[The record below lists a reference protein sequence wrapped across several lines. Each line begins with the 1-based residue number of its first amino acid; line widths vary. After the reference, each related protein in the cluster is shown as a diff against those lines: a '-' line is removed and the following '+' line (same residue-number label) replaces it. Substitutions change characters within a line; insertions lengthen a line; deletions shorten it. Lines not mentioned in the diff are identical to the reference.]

1 MSENNYKKIGY
12 NSLLNMSYE
21 EAIHYLLNKYGEV
34 SDDYFK
40 EKSYARFLRGEI
52 KTITKGKYSK
62 TSEGL
67 YCHHIYE
74 NKYENI
80 SSLYYINCFKYP
92 FKYQKKESLVYCDL
106 FEHLILHALI
116 IKETEA
122 EYGLHGYEEYLYP
135 IAIDWFLNETDPK
148 PEWMK
153 KCKERAYLNQQDAE
167 KIINKIHEIISPFK
181 EARSAML
188 EEEYKKSIKK
198 NIASKL
204 GMTVSEYEEYLVQE
218 EKEAKKRLK
227 LEELERLNEFNKKY
241 PNLQKINVNN
251 TTPRK
256 KILNFLYELAYS
268 KDFPKR
274 KDFYKAKISLIGVPS
289 A

>member
-1 MSENNYKKIGY
+1 
-12 NSLLNMSYE
+12 
-21 EAIHYLLNKYGEV
+21 
-34 SDDYFK
+34 
-40 EKSYARFLRGEI
+40 
-52 KTITKGKYSK
+52 
-62 TSEGL
+62 
-67 YCHHIYE
+67 
-74 NKYENI
+74 
-80 SSLYYINCFKYP
+80 
-92 FKYQKKESLVYCDL
+92 
-106 FEHLILHALI
+106 
-116 IKETEA
+116 
-122 EYGLHGYEEYLYP
+122 
-135 IAIDWFLNETDPK
+135 
-148 PEWMK
+148 MK

-188 EEEYKKSIKK
+188 EEEYKKRIKK

-256 KILNFLYELAYS
+256 KILNF
-268 KDFPKR
+268 FIR
-274 KDFYKAKISLIGVPS
+274 ISLQ
-289 A
+289 

>member
-1 MSENNYKKIGY
+1 MLFRS
-12 NSLLNMSYE
+12 
-21 EAIHYLLNKYGEV
+21 
-34 SDDYFK
+34 
-40 EKSYARFLRGEI
+40 EKSYERFLKREI
-52 KTITKGKYSK
+52 KSITKGKFSR
-62 TSEGL
+62 TNEGL
-67 YCHHIYE
+67 FCHHIDEDKFE
-74 NKYENI
+74 NLSNI
-80 SSLYYINCFKYP
+80 KFIKVNKYP
-92 FKYQKKESLVYCDL
+92 FKYQKKDRLVYCDL

-227 LEELERLNEFNKKY
+227 LEEL
-241 PNLQKINVNN
+241 
-251 TTPRK
+251 
-256 KILNFLYELAYS
+256 
-268 KDFPKR
+268 
-274 KDFYKAKISLIGVPS
+274 
-289 A
+289 